1 MRRLSRLLL
10 AALLA
15 VILLPPSAS
24 AQTIS
29 LSGFLKADYIYDTR
43 QVLDVRGGHFH
54 LVPLPG
60 PDHENPNLNFAVIQ
74 SRIGLTS
81 AGTQAFDADI
91 RGYLEAD
98 FFGASNATIS
108 HMVLRRAFAL
118 LDWGTHEVL
127 LGQDWSPMFTQ
138 TVFPQVIGFNTG
150 APFQPFARF
159 GQATLVIKPENFRL
173 IGSLSLQRD
182 QFSEVPGPQIQHRA
196 ALPGIHAHAQYID
209 GDNTFGA
216 GAYLKWIRPELG
228 GERVA
233 SGAATVYSRILLE
246 GVDIRAKAV
255 YGSNMA
261 DHLMGGGYVRTVEG
275 EYEPLQVA
283 SAWLDLTTRAPLAVG
298 LFAGYLVNMGAAEDV
313 RVLSAGA
320 TRFASVDNMLRFA
333 PRIWM
338 TSGRARLAFEL
349 EYTSALYTSGFDSRY
364 RPERLPGDERTD
376 NVRAQ
381 MAFYYF
387 L

>member
-1 MRRLSRLLL
+1 MRRLSRPFLAVLLATLLL
-10 AALLA
+10 PIA
-15 VILLPPSAS
+15 AS

-60 PDHENPNLNFAVIQ
+60 ENNDNPNLNFAVIQ

-98 FFGASNATIS
+98 FFGASNVTIS
-108 HMVLRRAFAL
+108 HMVIRRAFAS

-127 LGQDWSPMFTQ
+127 FGQDWSPMFTQ

-159 GQATLVIKPENFRL
+159 GQATLILKPENFRL

-182 QFSEVPGPQIQHRA
+182 QFSEVPGPQVQHRA
-196 ALPGIHAHAQYID
+196 ALPGLHAHAQFLD
-209 GDNTFGA
+209 GDNTFGV
-216 GAYLKWIRPELG
+216 GAYMKWVRPELG
-228 GERVA
+228 GDRVA

-261 DHLMGGGYVRTVEG
+261 DHLMGGGYVRILEG
-275 EYEPLQVA
+275 EHEPLLVG

-298 LFAGYLVNMGAAEDV
+298 LFAGYLTNMGAANDI
-313 RVLSAGA
+313 RVISAAA
-320 TRFASVDNMLRFA
+320 TRFANVDNMYRIA
-333 PRIWM
+333 PRFWM

-349 EYTSALYTSGFDSRY
+349 EYTSALYVSGYDGRF
-364 RPERLPGDERTD
+364 RPERQPGDERTE
-376 NVRAQ
+376 NFRGQV
-381 MAFYYF
+381 AFYYF